1 MRSSEGQPGAALLQ
15 KVLDRF
21 LVDIRAS
28 LGNGTLQC
36 AEEALA
42 ATAVLERQQKLRSE
56 LETQNAILTAR
67 LQRFQKVGTHL

>member
-1 MRSSEGQPGAALLQ
+1 MRSAEGQPWAELLQ

-36 AEEALA
+36 AEEAVA
-42 ATAVLERQQKLRSE
+42 ATGVLERQQRLRSE

-67 LQRFQKVGTHL
+67 LHRFQKVGSSP